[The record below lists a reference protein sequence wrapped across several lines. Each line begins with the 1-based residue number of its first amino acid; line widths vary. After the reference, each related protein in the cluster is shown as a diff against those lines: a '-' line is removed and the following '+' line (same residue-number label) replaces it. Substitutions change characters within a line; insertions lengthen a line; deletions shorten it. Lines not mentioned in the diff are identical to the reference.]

1 MSRHL
6 LRTLLFGAAILLI
19 AGLPAQA
26 QRALVFPLTQEGG
39 SPSTEWI
46 GTGLAVALDEALAVG
61 RIASVPYE
69 ELRRYYGQEDLVSRP
84 TFPAASR
91 VALAKQ
97 LGAGVLVEGTFAL
110 RGEKIETHLRALD
123 LSGDLRTLGSW
134 KRDAPLHDLPGLTQ
148 KMLDDL
154 LTAMG
159 KTVPPPAAVEP
170 SAFESY
176 IRGRIAE
183 DPTLQE
189 VYFRRAIEIAPGY
202 DNARCHLAMTL
213 RDKGQ
218 LAESRE
224 ILESLEGRAYA
235 KAYLGL
241 LLLAEFRMAR
251 GKFPETRNLLLA
263 SLKARDGAEVHL
275 AMARLNLREKKYDDA
290 ERELVMA
297 GTFGSHEEEIDALR
311 QEIQAERGAPAEA
324 PPK

>member
-1 MSRHL
+1 M
-6 LRTLLFGAAILLI
+6 
-19 AGLPAQA
+19 
-26 QRALVFPLTQEGG
+26 LVYPLTQEGG
-39 SPSTEWI
+39 SPSGEWI

-69 ELRRYYGQEDLVSRP
+69 ELRRYYDQEDLVSRP
-84 TFPAASR
+84 AFSAASR

-97 LGAGVLVEGTFAL
+97 LGAGVLVEGSFTL
-110 RGEKIETHLRALD
+110 RGDSLETHLRALD
-123 LSGDLRTLGSW
+123 LSGDLRSMGSW
-134 KRDAPLHDLPGLTQ
+134 GERSPLSDLPGLTQ
-148 KMLDDL
+148 KMLDHL

-159 KTVPPPAAVEP
+159 RSVPPPVPVAS

-183 DPTLQE
+183 DLTLQE
-189 VYFRRAIEIAPGY
+189 VYFRRAIEIAPDY

-224 ILESLEGRAYA
+224 ILETQEGRTYA

-251 GKFPETRNLLLA
+251 GKLPEARRLLLA
-263 SLKARDGAEVHL
+263 SLRARDGAEVHL
-275 AMARLNLREKKYDDA
+275 AMARLNLREKRYEEA

-297 GTFGSHEEEIDALR
+297 GTFGSHEEEIDVLR
-311 QEIQAERGAPAEA
+311 QEIQGERAAAAEGASR
-324 PPK
+324 